1 LILTTGNAGA
11 FKSKK
16 DLNMLVR
23 LLYVSQPIGPITTTV
38 TTSILEKSSSYNKAK
53 NITGVL
59 CQGSG
64 LWMQVLEGERH
75 QVNVLYSRIM
85 ASRHHHHIELL
96 SMEEITHRRFGQW
109 SMALVHLS
117 KDDPMV
123 KMAHPEFDPYTATS
137 KEAMSL
143 LAELIKTSS
152 PIVAMES

>member
-1 LILTTGNAGA
+1 
-11 FKSKK
+11 
-16 DLNMLVR
+16 MLVR
-23 LLYVSQPIGPITTTV
+23 LLYVSQPVGPITTTV
-38 TTSILEKSSSYNKAK
+38 TTSILEQSHSYNKRE

-64 LWMQVLEGERH
+64 LWLQALEGERH

-85 ASRHHHHIELL
+85 TNRHHHNLELL

-123 KMAHPEFDPYTATS
+123 QLAHPEFD
-137 KEAMSL
+137 
-143 LAELIKTSS
+143 
-152 PIVAMES
+152 

>member
-1 LILTTGNAGA
+1 
-11 FKSKK
+11 
-16 DLNMLVR
+16 MLVR
-23 LLYVSQPIGPITTTV
+23 LLYVSQPVGPITTTV
-38 TTSILEKSSSYNKAK
+38 TTSILEKSNIYNKRE

-64 LWMQVLEGERH
+64 LWMQALEGERH

-85 ASRHHHHIELL
+85 ANRQHHNLELL

-123 KMAHPEFDPYTATS
+123 KMAHPEFDPYSATS
-137 KEAMSL
+137 KDAISL
-143 LAELIKTSS
+143 LDALLKTSN
-152 PIVAMES
+152 PISTIGS